1 MNNCIKIISFIY
13 IISFHLP
20 AIAQDAVR
28 IKLSMPATTVYRP
41 GDTWFEMTI
50 QLLTD
55 KPIVLPL
62 IDDWGSPEDTTN
74 YIYYSVEKKTGK
86 GYDYY
91 PKTRQPHGT
100 SPVLGK
106 IPDTLSKGNAIK
118 KRTDV
123 LYGFYTFPK
132 GSYRVRV
139 EYYSTVFKPRSI
151 YSKWVY
157 FIVKEDF
164 R

>member
-1 MNNCIKIISFIY
+1 MNNCIKAISFIC
-13 IISFHLP
+13 ILGFHLP

-62 IDDWGSPEDTTN
+62 VDLWGSPEDTTN

-86 GYDYY
+86 GYDFY
-91 PKTRQPHGT
+91 PKTRQPEV
-100 SPVLGK
+100 SPGLRK
-106 IPDTLSKGNAIK
+106 IPDTLGKSNPIK
-118 KRTDV
+118 K
-123 LYGFYTFPK
+123 YGNRLLAFYTFPK

-139 EYYSTVFKPRSI
+139 EYYSMVFKPRSI
-151 YSKWVY
+151 YSNWVY
-157 FIVKEDF
+157 FTVKEVI